1 VKGIAGIVV
10 ETLGLAGVEY
20 RFTGGD
26 RGWVGDV
33 PRMLLSVDRL
43 KGLGWKPGMG
53 SRKSVEAAAR
63 AMAGDRR

>member
-1 VKGIAGIVV
+1 MGLSGVK
-10 ETLGLAGVEY
+10 Y

-43 KGLGWKPGMG
+43 KALGWRPEAG
-53 SRKSVEAAAR
+53 SRECMVMAAR
-63 AMAGDRR
+63 AMVPAGAS